1 MTATA
6 PTAHRATTTLRRL
19 LTLLVTALLLSPAAV
34 AAVGPAHA
42 QQIADPLGSDA
53 ILTGPE
59 EVEYGEEIQISGT
72 GFLTSDGDPSVV
84 TVLLDARFSGDPDTV
99 YTTRD
104 VVNPVTGETDGDKR
118 LHAVVEA
125 AADGSWEAT
134 IPFPTAE
141 NSTAGADTP
150 AWNPGSTHEIRV
162 LTGSYQTGDRV
173 RSMPLEFTISG
184 GDGQQPGE
192 DPDPDES
199 PEPSDPAQTPEP
211 GEPAQPGAPQWPH
224 VTVTH
229 GSGAVA
235 HIERDVGLTEGETL
249 RIRGQGWTNQ
259 ESTSGSTIAIKLN
272 SSQTAQYTRAGSDV
286 VVHPSAGGD
295 DTIWALLA
303 PQNPEDHQYV
313 FEIDEDGSFDIELPA
328 PEVLSAGQY
337 LSVLFQSG
345 LFQSGDVTRAMTS
358 EPLVVGGV
366 PFEDE
371 TGLEEE
377 VTCVPSADQPTV
389 EIENPTAGFGED
401 LIVHGR
407 GWCHPEDDRG
417 ASVLAIKIDEGAYSR
432 LDDSL
437 HQNRT
442 IWHIVDDADP
452 ATGNWTAH
460 IDLPDG
466 TAATSDPVLPEGA
479 HTLRLLTGSL
489 KPGDAPRTVLSEE
502 FVIGQYQPL
511 GPPEPPEYDQDL
523 TEDAQGPVSITQSA
537 RYIDV
542 TIPGAAD
549 GDWIYLMG
557 FAEDGSPR
565 TWWGG
570 TWFQVEGERVRASLA
585 ETVMPLPEEPT
596 KLAVLSGNQG
606 DVGLLLGWKWIQGS
620 SVQGP
625 PASTPSGGGAYSSG
639 TSPRSEQRSTT
650 GPSQPRNQARS
661 TTDSSPG
668 RQPGTG
674 YGENQQYGIVQ
685 SPLQNLGQPLVQ
697 QTSWHQAPGQW
708 VQEQWAPELEQQ
720 PGAPT
725 ADPAPPNE
733 QDLTDETA
741 GELTVWLEDEEL
753 VLQFAEAAPGEWIFL
768 HLFPGAQPLGWIEV
782 DDEHQVR
789 IDVTGMPPGEF
800 RFSVQDRD
808 GELIGWAELIHEEHE
823 ETGTE
828 QNADPVFSPSE
839 TIEEHEEQQQSPAV
853 SSGGPLG
860 HSDWVLISLGTGALF
875 GVALAMF
882 LTSRRPQTA

>member
-1 MTATA
+1 MTANA
-6 PTAHRATTTLRRL
+6 PVPHRTSRLQRL
-19 LTLLVTALLLSPAAV
+19 LTLLVTTLLLISASAV
-34 AAVGPAHA
+34 AAGPVHA
-42 QQIADPLGSDA
+42 QQIADALGSDA
-53 ILTGPE
+53 VLTGPE
-59 EVEYGEEIQISGT
+59 EVEYGEAIQISGT
-72 GFLTSDGDPSVV
+72 GFLTSDGEPSVM

-104 VVNPVTGETDGDKR
+104 VLNPVTVESDGDKR

-141 NSTAGADTP
+141 NSTAGAGTP
-150 AWNPGSTHEIRV
+150 AWTPGSSHEIRV
-162 LTGSYQTGDRV
+162 LTGSYRTGDQI

-192 DPDPDES
+192 GPDPDES

-211 GEPAQPGAPQWPH
+211 GETPQPGAPEWPH

-235 HIERDVGLTEGETL
+235 HIERDVGLAEGETL

-259 ESTSGSTIAIKLN
+259 ERTSGSTIAIKLN
-272 SSQTAQYTRAGSDV
+272 SSQTAQYTRDGNDV

-313 FEIDEDGSFDIELPA
+313 FEIDDDGSFDIELPA

-345 LFQSGDVTRAMTS
+345 LFQPGDVTRAVTS

-366 PFEDE
+366 PFADE
-371 TGLEEE
+371 TGLEAE
-377 VTCVPSADQPTV
+377 VTCVPSAGQPTV
-389 EIENPTAGFGED
+389 EIENPAAGFGEE

-442 IWHIVDDADP
+442 IWYIVNDADP
-452 ATGNWTAH
+452 ATGDWTAR

-466 TAATSDPVLPEGA
+466 TAATSDPALPEGA

-511 GPPEPPEYDQDL
+511 GPPEPPEYGQDL

-542 TIPGAAD
+542 TIPGAQD

-570 TWFQVEGERVRASLA
+570 TWFQVEDQRVRAPLA

-606 DVGLLLGWKWIQGS
+606 EAGLLLGWKWIHGS

-625 PASTPSGGGAYSSG
+625 PDSAPSGDGAPTRSDESS
-639 TSPRSEQRSTT
+639 T
-650 GPSQPRNQARS
+650 GSSQPRNQVRS

-674 YGENQQYGIVQ
+674 YGETQHYGIVQ
-685 SPLQNLGQPLVQ
+685 SPLQNLGQPLAQ
-697 QTSWHQAPGQW
+697 QTSWHQAPGEW

-725 ADPAPPNE
+725 ADPAPPHE
-733 QDLTDETA
+733 EDLTEETA
-741 GELTVWLEDEEL
+741 GELTVWLEDQEL
-753 VLQFAEAAPGEWIFL
+753 VLQFPGADSGDWLFL

-800 RFSVQDRD
+800 RFSVQDRE
-808 GELIGWAELIHEEHE
+808 GELIGWAELIHEEHQ

-828 QNADPVFSPSE
+828 QTAGSVLSPPE
-839 TIEEHEEQQQSPAV
+839 TDDQPGQQQQAPAV
-853 SSGGPLG
+853 SSGGLLG
-860 HSDWVLISLGTGALF
+860 HSDWVLISLGAGALF

-882 LTSRRPQTA
+882 LTGRRIQTA